1 MSRQRRIGFTSII
14 FCLLW
19 VTSARA
25 WATDTAVQIQS
36 LVQVFI
42 ENQISRHYPTAEM
55 STINVQAPDSR
66 LDLTACQNPTLSL
79 HNALALARR
88 VLVKVD
94 CSRSTSMSLH
104 LPVDLEVFQSVLVA
118 ATSLQRNAVLDE
130 GNIRSEAHDVLRS
143 GRHYLTDPDQAI
155 GQRAKRG
162 IGQGTLLTP
171 RMLLA
176 EELVSRGDQV
186 IILAQRGAL
195 LVRMNGT
202 AMASGG
208 QGDQIKVKNV
218 SSSRIISAQV
228 TAAGEVTVGF

>member
-1 MSRQRRIGFTSII
+1 MSRQQRIGFTSII

-19 VTSARA
+19 ITSARA
-25 WATDTAVQIQS
+25 WATDTAVQIQQQI
-36 LVQVFI
+36 QVFI
-42 ENQISRHYPTAEM
+42 ENQISRHYPRAEM

-66 LDLTACQNPTLSL
+66 LDLTTCQNPALSL
-79 HNALALARR
+79 HNGLALARR

-94 CSRSTSMSLH
+94 CSTSMSLH

-118 ATSLQRNAVLDE
+118 ATSLQRNTVLDD
-130 GNIRSEAHDVLRS
+130 GDIRSEAHDVLRS

-186 IILAQRGAL
+186 MILAQRGAL

-218 SSSRIISAQV
+218 SSSRIINAQV